1 MQTENSISHLESVHL
16 RRQTCKK
23 DAYVPVMDNVIIVKD
38 YGGGRGD
45 RQTAKR
51 VPASDAGVI
60 EERTD
65 EERTTVDERKQI
77 YKKADP
83 CGCMS
88 LL

>member
-1 MQTENSISHLESVHL
+1 
-16 RRQTCKK
+16 
-23 DAYVPVMDNVIIVKD
+23 MDNVIIVKD

-60 EERTD
+60 EERT
-65 EERTTVDERKQI
+65 TVDERKQI